1 MNAFQV
7 NDGLSATGSSTLG
20 GIVGGDF
27 FGCFDL
33 PDLLVFRRRCWLVAF
48 RTFFDCLGFLRFFNA
63 IFLTP
68 CSGEEFIKATKAGQS
83 NFPCRNPPKKPSGY
97 GTF

>member
-1 MNAFQV
+1 M
-7 NDGLSATGSSTLG
+7 LG

-33 PDLLVFRRRCWLVAF
+33 PDLLVFRRRPWLVAF
-48 RTFFDCLGFLRFFNA
+48 RTFFACLFFLRFLAA

-68 CSGEEFIKATKAGQS
+68 VVREEFTKS
-83 NFPCRNPPKKPSGY
+83 N
-97 GTF
+97 